1 MLAIIKTGGKQY
13 LVQEGDT
20 IQVEKLPV
28 EAGGSYTFNEVLMV
42 QKDTEPV
49 LGHPLLEG
57 ASVEAK
63 VIEQGR
69 DDKKIVFRYHN
80 KTRYRKKKGHRQ
92 HYSEVQITKITA

>member
-13 LVQEGDT
+13 LIQEGDT
-20 IQVEKLPV
+20 IQIEKLPV
-28 EAGGSYTFNEVLMV
+28 EVGASYTFGEVLMV
-42 QKDTEPV
+42 QRGDETV

-57 ASVEAK
+57 VSVEGK
-63 VIEQGR
+63 VIKQGK

-92 HYSEVQITKITA
+92 HFSEVKIVKING